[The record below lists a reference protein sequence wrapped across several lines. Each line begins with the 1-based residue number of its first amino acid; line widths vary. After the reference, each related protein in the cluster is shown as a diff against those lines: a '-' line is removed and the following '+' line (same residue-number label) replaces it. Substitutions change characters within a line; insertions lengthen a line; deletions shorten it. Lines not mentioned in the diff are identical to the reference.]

1 MIILTV
7 LDYEDGLVYQ
17 YDVRQAFDMKELQ
30 VEDFEKIMTDQGHNL
45 ANCQWMSHSD
55 GRINEVKIEL

>member
-7 LDYEDGLVYQ
+7 LDYEAGRVWQ
-17 YDVRQAFDMKELQ
+17 YDIHTDNENMQG
-30 VEDFEKIMTDQGHNL
+30 EDFEKIITDQGHNL

>member
-7 LDYEDGLVYQ
+7 LDYEDGRVWQ
-17 YDVRQAFDMKELQ
+17 YDIHTDNEDMQ
-30 VEDFEKIMTDQGHNL
+30 CEDFEKIITDQGHNL
-45 ANCQWMSHSD
+45 SDCNWMSHAD

>member
-1 MIILTV
+1 MNTLTV
-7 LDYEDGLVYQ
+7 LDYEEGLVYQ
-17 YDVRQAFDMKELQ
+17 YIIETDKELDA
-30 VEDFEKIMTDQGHNL
+30 EDFEKIMTDQGHNL

>member
-7 LDYEDGLVYQ
+7 LDLEVCRVWQ
-17 YDVRQAFDMKELQ
+17 YDIHTDNEDMQ
-30 VEDFEKIMTDQGHNL
+30 SEDFENILTDQGHNL

-55 GRINEVKIEL
+55 GRINEVQIEL

>member
-7 LDYEDGLVYQ
+7 LDFECGRVWQ
-17 YDVRQAFDMKELQ
+17 YDIHTDNEDMQ
-30 VEDFEKIMTDQGHNL
+30 GEDFEKIIADQGHNL
-45 ANCQWMSHSD
+45 ANCQWMSHAD